1 MTPLHNEGDCS
12 ILYLSKHYKCCQMF
26 ETLLVANEADYVPL
40 PLSDEAPFIPDDKAS
55 PAQIVDGKVKALD
68 WLKEMG
74 FDDDAVT
81 TQAEQKAAQDAFA
94 AMTVPLD
101 QEAQKTALA
110 KVEVPAAVKHLV
122 GMLTAYDWA
131 FVDQAKEIRGYCIAQ
146 LLEESKHPDAKFRLK
161 AIELL
166 GKVTE
171 VALFTERVEVKKAQM
186 SDEELESE
194 IKTRMDRYFKLAK
207 TVEDAE
213 VIEPVTEADDDSTG
227 A

>member
-12 ILYLSKHYKCCQMF
+12 IIYLSRSHKRCLMF
-26 ETLLVANEADYVPL
+26 ETLLSVDEADYVPPQL
-40 PLSDEAPFIPDDKAS
+40 GDDAKFTPDEKAS
-55 PAQIVDGKVKALD
+55 PAQIADGKVKALD

-81 TQAEQKAAQDAFA
+81 TEAEQKAAQDAFA
-94 AMTVPLD
+94 AMTIPLD
-101 QEAQKTALA
+101 QQVQKTALA
-110 KVEVPAAVKHLV
+110 NVAVPAAVKHLV

-131 FVDQAKEIRGYCIAQ
+131 FVEQAKEIRGYCIAQ

-171 VALFTERVEVKKAQM
+171 VALFTERMEVKKTQM
-186 SDEELESE
+186 TDDELESE

-213 VIEPVTEADDDSTG
+213 IIETADDSTG